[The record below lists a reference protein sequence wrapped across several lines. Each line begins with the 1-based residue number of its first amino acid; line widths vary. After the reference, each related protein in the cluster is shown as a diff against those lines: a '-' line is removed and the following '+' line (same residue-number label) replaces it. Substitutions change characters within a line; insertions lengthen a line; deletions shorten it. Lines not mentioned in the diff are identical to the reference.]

1 VFPLLPKA
9 NQTKTQN
16 KRKLSVISSST
27 AQAFMSSTKEK
38 RKKTNLQR
46 LITAHSSIP
55 SLINTIGNLEQSRRQ
70 IEISK
75 QGTENQN
82 KTKKK
87 QQNLA
92 LDDLEKL

>member
-38 RKKTNLQR
+38 KN
-46 LITAHSSIP
+46 
-55 SLINTIGNLEQSRRQ
+55 
-70 IEISK
+70 K
-75 QGTENQN
+75 QTSN
-82 KTKKK
+82 
-87 QQNLA
+87 A
-92 LDDLEKL
+92 